1 MPKYNKLVR
10 DLIPDLIK
18 LTGKT
23 PVTRTLSL
31 SEQEYAA
38 MLKRKLQEE
47 TKEYMEAED
56 DFEAL
61 KELADIVEVV
71 RALAKLHYVTYDK
84 VEEIREKKEKERG
97 AFDDR
102 IFLMEVK

>member
-23 PVTRTLSL
+23 PVTRTLS
-31 SEQEYAA
+31 EQEYVA